1 MLGRLEMDV
10 DECISAYNKMM
21 ESVFKDKAGILPFTG
36 WGKVKAKFNSDK
48 LREAIQEVIDSRS
61 KDRGGSNIRSND
73 PFDDGKER
81 GCKVFVCATT
91 KETTDTVRL
100 RSYSQF
106 EEVEIPA
113 TICEAALATSAA
125 TGFFD
130 SITIN
135 GRQFVDGAIGANNP
149 IEELEGEA
157 SNIWSSA
164 KRDLKSHVKC
174 FISIGTGDPG
184 TKAIYD
190 NLIKLLSGTM
200 VAVVTE
206 TEKTA
211 RKFIARWASE
221 YEDKQYFRFNVDQG
235 LQDVGLAEYK
245 EAALIE
251 AATERYLNHTE
262 RKTLLRDCVQ
272 NLSRKQSVYI
282 DTFA

>member
-10 DECISAYNKMM
+10 DECILAYNRLI
-21 ESVFKDKAGILPFTG
+21 ESVFKDKNSAFGFTG
-36 WGKVKAKFNSDK
+36 LGKVKAKFNSNK
-48 LREAIQEVIDSRS
+48 LKDAIQEVVDNQS
-61 KDRGGSNIRSND
+61 KDKDQIHSTDSFN
-73 PFDDGKER
+73 DGKER
-81 GCKVFVCATT
+81 GCRVFVCATT

-106 EEVEIPA
+106 EEMETSA

-130 SITIN
+130 PVTIK
-135 GRQFVDGAIGANNP
+135 GRQFVDGALGANNP
-149 IEELEGEA
+149 IEELEAEA

-190 NLIKLLSGTM
+190 NLIKLLSQTM
-200 VAVVTE
+200 VSAVTE

-211 RKFIARWASE
+211 RRFIDRWAAE
-221 YEDKQYFRFNVDQG
+221 YENKQYFRFNVDQG

-245 EAALIE
+245 ETGQIE
-251 AATERYLNHTE
+251 AATERYLNHRE
-262 RKTLLRDCVQ
+262 RKTALKDCVQ

-282 DTFA
+282 DNFA